1 MRALALVFAASVMAA
16 GPCAAAAPSKPAITA
31 RIQRLEDI
39 EQIRRLLTDY
49 GRFLDKRDLVGYS
62 QLFAEDGV
70 WDGGFGAAKGPAAI
84 LAMMR
89 KQIGGELNE
98 QPQKNFHLLTNFE
111 ITVDRDTG
119 TAWSRWT
126 FVNQGPDGKAA
137 VAYAGRYD
145 DQLVREHGRWKF
157 RLRHVSADLPG
168 QPPPSGPLK

>member
-1 MRALALVFAASVMAA
+1 MRTLAFVIAVAVLAA
-16 GPCAAAAPSKPAITA
+16 GPAAARPAPDDRA

-39 EQIRRLLTDY
+39 EQIRLLLTDY
-49 GRFLDKRDLVGYS
+49 GRLLDKRDLVGYS

-84 LAMMR
+84 LTMMR

-111 ITVDRDTG
+111 IEVGGDTG
-119 TAWSRWT
+119 KAWSRWT
-126 FVNQGPDGKAA
+126 FVNQGADGKAG

-145 DQLVREHGRWKF
+145 DQLVREHGRWRFK
-157 RLRHVSADLPG
+157 LRHVSADLPG